1 MTCQPWLSEGTLSAP
16 GIAPPSRWWPA
27 DDEPQLLA
35 RIQCQPDREQVDVH
49 AGDLSGGK
57 LLDAI
62 KAMGRHAVRGVR
74 LIEMAKGR
82 AQATVGAFGSEPL
95 GLMHSFV

>member
-1 MTCQPWLSEGTLSAP
+1 LELGGGSHVQVGFDPSTELAHGSRKAAISA
-16 GIAPPSRWWPA
+16 
-27 DDEPQLLA
+27 
-35 RIQCQPDREQVDVH
+35 EQVDVH

-62 KAMGRHAVRGVR
+62 KAMGRYAVRGVR

-82 AQATVGAFGSEPL
+82 AQETVGAFGSEPL
-95 GLMHSFV
+95 GLMHYFV